1 MVAPKKTYDFVK
13 AVLDFLFAGILLV
26 VLSPVLVA
34 EALFVVATLGRP
46 IIFAQQR
53 LGLRG
58 KSFTMYKF
66 RTMREGGEEAGL
78 ADDSNRHVPAGR
90 LLRNLSMDEL
100 PQLWNVFKGDMSFV
114 GPRPLLVEYL
124 PLYSPEQAR
133 RMEVKP
139 GITGLAQ
146 VEGRNSLSWPEKFA
160 LDVKYVEKKGF
171 PLDVL
176 VVVKSLFVV
185 AQRNGVDPRNQ
196 SVVTPFS
203 GQASEPGTG

>member
-13 AVLDFLFAGILLV
+13 AFFDFLFAGIFLV

-34 EALFVVATLGRP
+34 VAVFVVATLGRP

-53 LGLRG
+53 LGLHR
-58 KSFTMYKF
+58 KPFTIYKF
-66 RTMREGGEEAGL
+66 RTMREGGGEAGL
-78 ADDSNRHVPAGR
+78 SDGASRHVPAGR
-90 LLRNLSMDEL
+90 FLRNLSLDEL
-100 PQLWNVFKGDMSFV
+100 PQLLNVLKGHMSFV

-176 VVVKSLFVV
+176 VVVKSLRVV
-185 AQRNGVDPRNQ
+185 AQGNGVNPRNQ
-196 SVVTPFS
+196 SVVSPFS